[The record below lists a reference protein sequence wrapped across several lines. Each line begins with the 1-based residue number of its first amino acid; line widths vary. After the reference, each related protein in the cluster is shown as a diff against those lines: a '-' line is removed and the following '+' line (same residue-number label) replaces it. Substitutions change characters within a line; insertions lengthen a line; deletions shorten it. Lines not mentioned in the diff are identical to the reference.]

1 MLWCIVYESDYNAAG
16 LPSEVK
22 NNRELLALGTRY
34 LFAHFIQEGISFLKL
49 FFAFLKSCCY
59 WQFQVHLNFHGFQ
72 KGATLEQV
80 MHK

>member
-1 MLWCIVYESDYNAAG
+1 MLWCIVFESDYNAAG
-16 LPSEVK
+16 LP
-22 NNRELLALGTRY
+22 ELLALGTRY

-49 FFAFLKSCCY
+49 FIAFLKSCCY
-59 WQFQVHLNFHGFQ
+59 WQFQVHLNFHGFP